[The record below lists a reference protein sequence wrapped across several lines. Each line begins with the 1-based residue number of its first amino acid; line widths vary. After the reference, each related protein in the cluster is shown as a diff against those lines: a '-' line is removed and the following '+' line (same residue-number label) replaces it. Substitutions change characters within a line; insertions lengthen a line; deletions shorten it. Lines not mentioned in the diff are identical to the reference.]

1 MSRADRRRQAN
12 AGKSSGAEASSAKP
26 LLIALTVFLVIAIAV
41 VAVLAVSSG
50 SGGASSGSFTPNN
63 EGLIQPGNQAPQAQ
77 AESVDGGQ
85 VSVPADGPTLLVF
98 FATWCPHC
106 NNEAPLISDLSKEYE
121 NLNVVMAGIDGE
133 DNPGKVREFV
143 EEYDIEG
150 EAFYEPSIGQ
160 TYQVSGYP
168 TTYVIGGSGEIV
180 GANTG
185 ETPENVLRD
194 WVEQATS

>member
-1 MSRADRRRQAN
+1 MSRADRRKQTN
-12 AGKSSGAEASSAKP
+12 AGKSSGAEARSAKP
-26 LLIALTVFLVIAIAV
+26 LLIALTAFLVGAIAV
-41 VAVLAVSSG
+41 VAVLAVSGG
-50 SGGASSGSFTPNN
+50 SGGASSGSFTAND
-63 EGLIQPGNQAPQAQ
+63 EGLIQPGSQAPQAQ
-77 AESVDGGQ
+77 AESVDGGD
-85 VSVPADGPTLLVF
+85 VSIPAEGPTLLVF

-133 DNPGKVREFV
+133 DNPEKVREFV

-150 EAFYEPSIGQ
+150 EAFYKPSIGQ
-160 TYQVSGYP
+160 TYNVSGYP
-168 TTYVIGGSGEIV
+168 TTYVIDDSDEIV

-194 WVEQATS
+194 WIEQATS